1 MLRQQDAARKDVIG
15 PNNIR
20 RISRLFAGQYV
31 AGELNSLGESI
42 GGKTGAI
49 VSGGT

>member
-1 MLRQQDAARKDVIG
+1 MIRAARLV
-15 PNNIR
+15 
-20 RISRLFAGQYV
+20 AGQYV
-31 AGELNSLGESI
+31 AGELNTLGESI